1 MTYILAYLLIGFCT
15 YMLMKNWLYKLTA
28 PIGGPSCTPRE
39 AFYSGIQELF
49 SAMDEQDIE
58 KGKIPDERWKVIPEN
73 FTVATVL
80 TLLMV
85 WCCIS
90 WPVTILWMAWQQIN
104 NRTWEEVIYE
114 DD

>member
-1 MTYILAYLLIGFCT
+1 MTYILAYLFIGFCT

-28 PIGGPSCTPRE
+28 PIGG
-39 AFYSGIQELF
+39 FYNGIQELF
-49 SAMDEQDIE
+49 SAMDEQDVK
-58 KGKIPDERWKVIPEN
+58 KGKVPDEEWKIVPEN

-80 TLLMV
+80 TLLMI

-90 WPVTILWMAWQQIN
+90 WPVTLLWMAWQQIN
-104 NRTWEEVIYE
+104 KKTWEDLIYE

>member
-28 PIGGPSCTPRE
+28 PIGG
-39 AFYSGIQELF
+39 FYSCVYKWFER
-49 SAMDEQDIE
+49 MDEEDLKQ
-58 KGKIPDERWKVIPEN
+58 GRTPPDWKVIPEN

-80 TLLMV
+80 TVLMI

-90 WPVTILWMAWQQIN
+90 WPVTLLWMAWQQIN
-104 NRTWEEVIYE
+104 GRTWEDLIYE